1 MTRKK
6 AGAGARVVTTE
17 EVKARKRG
25 EAPKAQLACQEI
37 HRGKII
43 TLNHETVRFPDGSI
57 GEMDIVR
64 HSGASAIVPFM
75 SDPAGEDPQLLLLR
89 QYRYAAGGY
98 IYEIPAGR
106 LDGDESPATCAAREL
121 KEETGCTAERLEP
134 LYTMFTTPGFTD
146 ELIHVFLATGLTHG
160 ESARE
165 ADEFADVVIV
175 SLAEALDLIRTGVIL
190 DAKTALGILYAA
202 GFSAAH

>member
-6 AGAGARVVTTE
+6 TVSRVITAQEVEARARGA
-17 EVKARKRG
+17 K
-25 EAPKAQLACQEI
+25 PDAQLACKEI
-37 HRGKII
+37 YKGKII
-43 TLNHETVRFPDGSI
+43 TLNHETVRFPDGST

-64 HSGASAIVPFM
+64 HPGAAAIVPFM
-75 SDPAGEDPQLLLLR
+75 SDSTADDPQLLLLR

-121 KEETGCTAERLEP
+121 KEETGCTADRLEP
-134 LYTMFTTPGFTD
+134 MYTMFTTPGFTN
-146 ELIHVFLATGLTHG
+146 ELIHVFLASGLKHG

-165 ADEFADVVIV
+165 ADEFVDVVIV
-175 SLAEALDLIRTGVIL
+175 SLAEALEFIRTGEVM
-190 DAKTALGILYAA
+190 DAKSALGILYAA
-202 GFSAAH
+202 GFRTGQ

>member
-6 AGAGARVVTTE
+6 AASRVVTVE
-17 EVKARKRG
+17 EVKTRKRG
-25 EAPKAQLACQEI
+25 AKPDAQLACEEI
-37 HRGKII
+37 HKGKII
-43 TLNHETVRFPDGSI
+43 TLNRETVRFPDGST

-75 SDPAGEDPQLLLLR
+75 SDPTGDDPQLLLLR

-134 LYTMFTTPGFTD
+134 MYTMFTTPGFTD
-146 ELIHVFLATGLTHG
+146 ELIHVFLASGLEHG

-175 SLAEALDLIRTGVIL
+175 SLAEALEFIRTGEIM
-190 DAKTALGILYAA
+190 DAKSALGILYAA
-202 GFSAAH
+202 GFRTGQ

>member
-6 AGAGARVVTTE
+6 AASRVVTVE
-17 EVKARKRG
+17 EVKGRKRG
-25 EAPKAQLACQEI
+25 AKPDAQLACREI
-37 HRGKII
+37 YKGKII
-43 TLNHETVRFPDGSI
+43 TLNHETVRFPDGST

-64 HSGASAIVPFM
+64 HPGASAIVPFM
-75 SDPAGEDPQLLLLR
+75 SDPTGDDPQLLLLR

-134 LYTMFTTPGFTD
+134 MYTMFTTPGFTD
-146 ELIHVFLATGLTHG
+146 ELIHVFLASGLTHG
-160 ESARE
+160 ETARE
-165 ADEFADVVIV
+165 ADEFVDVVIV
-175 SLAEALDLIRTGVIL
+175 SLAEALELIRTGEIM
-190 DAKTALGILYAA
+190 DAKSALAILYAA
-202 GFSAAH
+202 GFRTGQ

>member
-6 AGAGARVVTTE
+6 AVPRVVTAE
-17 EVKARKRG
+17 DVEARKRG
-25 EAPKAQLACQEI
+25 EKPDALLACKEI

-43 TLNHETVRFPDGSI
+43 TLNRETVRFPDGST

-106 LDGDESPATCAAREL
+106 LDGDESPAACAAREL

-134 LYTMFTTPGFTD
+134 MYTMFTTPGFTD
-146 ELIHVFLATGLTHG
+146 ELIHVFLASGLTHG

-175 SLAEALDLIRTGVIL
+175 SLAEALEFIRTGVIL
-190 DAKTALGILYAA
+190 DAKSALGILYAA
-202 GFSAAH
+202 GFRTS

>member
-6 AGAGARVVTTE
+6 AAPRVVTAE
-17 EVKARKRG
+17 EVTARKRG
-25 EAPKAQLACQEI
+25 TKPDAQLACKEI
-37 HRGKII
+37 YKGKII

-64 HSGASAIVPFM
+64 HPGASAIVPFM
-75 SDPAGEDPQLLLLR
+75 SDPTGDDPQLLLLR

-134 LYTMFTTPGFTD
+134 MYTMFTTPGFTD
-146 ELIHVFLATGLTHG
+146 ELIHVFIASGLTHG

-165 ADEFADVVIV
+165 ADEFVDVVIV
-175 SLAEALDLIRTGVIL
+175 SLAEALEFIRMGVIL
-190 DAKTALGILYAA
+190 DAKSALGILYAA
-202 GFSAAH
+202 GFRTGQ